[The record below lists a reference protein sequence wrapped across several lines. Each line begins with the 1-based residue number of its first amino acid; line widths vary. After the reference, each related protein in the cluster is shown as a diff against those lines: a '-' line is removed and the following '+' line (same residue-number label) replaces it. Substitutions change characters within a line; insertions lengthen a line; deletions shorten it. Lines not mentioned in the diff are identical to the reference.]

1 MPVLLGDLVH
11 QQIEERRTDPIIV
24 EDVLARIPSRGN
36 VIQRSNEFQSRW
48 TGHAEMLIRSSYTV
62 MN

>member
-48 TGHAEMLIRSSYTV
+48 KLLKWHTLPTSNKRKY
-62 MN
+62 